1 MSASVFPLADADKC
15 VKCALCLPHCPTY
28 RVSKDE
34 GESPRGRIALMQG
47 LATGKL
53 ELTPRVEAHLDQCLA
68 CRACEAVCPAQVP
81 YGKLI
86 DAGRA
91 EMRRRG
97 HSEPLKA
104 RLFAF
109 FMRSPTRVHLLR
121 SLLKMA
127 EKTGLTGLML
137 RSGPADLQRLVRL
150 MPILP
155 KQKDWEASYAPR
167 KGRDE
172 KVSLFLGCVADI
184 AQPQVTASAIA
195 VLNAIG
201 VEVLIPK
208 NQGCCGA
215 LDQHAGRTE
224 EAATLARA
232 NLSAFAGDTP
242 ILGTASGCTA
252 SLVDYEEIAGP
263 EAKGFAA
270 RVEDI
275 SAWLAKDT
283 ILPKVEF
290 QPWNARALVQAPCT
304 QRNVL
309 KSEKSAFDLVKLI
322 PGLVV
327 KPIPASLGCCG
338 AAGSYMIN
346 EPEKADA
353 FADAY
358 AAHIQEQKAEVLITS
373 NVGCALHLRAA
384 LARRGVRIPVL
395 HPIEL
400 LALQL
405 PDAMY
410 KPGMDITK
418 RGVIPA

>member
-1 MSASVFPLADADKC
+1 
-15 VKCALCLPHCPTY
+15 
-28 RVSKDE
+28 
-34 GESPRGRIALMQG
+34 MQG
-47 LATGKL
+47 LVTGKL

-68 CRACEAVCPAQVP
+68 CRACEAVCPADVP

-91 EMRRRG
+91 ELRRRG

-109 FMRSPTRVHLLR
+109 FMRSPARVHFLQG
-121 SLLKMA
+121 LLKLA
-127 EKTGLTGLML
+127 DRSGLSGFML
-137 RSGPADLQRLVRL
+137 KSGPAPLRRLARL

-155 KQKDWEASYAPR
+155 KPRRWDPAYGPR
-167 KGRDE
+167 KAREE

-208 NQGCCGA
+208 SQGCCGA
-215 LDQHAGRTE
+215 LDQHAGRADK
-224 EAATLARA
+224 AARLART
-232 NLSAFAGDTP
+232 NMTAFVGDTP
-242 ILGTASGCTA
+242 ILGTATGCTA
-252 SLVDYEEIAGP
+252 SLVDYEQIAGP

-275 SAWLAKDT
+275 SAWLARDT

-290 QPWNARALVQAPCT
+290 KPWNARALVQAPCT

-338 AAGSYMIN
+338 AAGSYMLT

-353 FADAY
+353 FANAY
-358 AAHIQEQKAEVLITS
+358 AAHIQEQKAELLITS

-384 LARRGVRIPVL
+384 LVRRGVRIPVL
-395 HPIEL
+395 HPIEV

-405 PDAMY
+405 PDSMY
-410 KPGMDITK
+410 KPGMDITR
-418 RGVIPA
+418 RGRIPE

>member
-1 MSASVFPLADADKC
+1 MSAPAFPLADADKC

-47 LATGKL
+47 LVTGKL

-68 CRACEAVCPAQVP
+68 CRACEAVCPADVP

-91 EMRRRG
+91 ELRRRG

-109 FMRSPTRVHLLR
+109 FMRSPARVHFLQG
-121 SLLKMA
+121 LLKLA
-127 EKTGLTGLML
+127 DRSGLSGFML
-137 RSGPADLQRLVRL
+137 KSGPAPLRRLARL

-155 KQKDWEASYAPR
+155 KPRRWDPAYGPR
-167 KGRDE
+167 KAREE

-208 NQGCCGA
+208 SQGCCGA
-215 LDQHAGRTE
+215 LDQHAGRADK
-224 EAATLARA
+224 AARLART
-232 NLSAFAGDTP
+232 NMTAFVGDTP
-242 ILGTASGCTA
+242 ILGTATGCTA
-252 SLVDYEEIAGP
+252 SLVDYEQIAGP

-275 SAWLAKDT
+275 SAWLARDT

-290 QPWNARALVQAPCT
+290 KPWNARALVQAPCT

-338 AAGSYMIN
+338 AAGSYMLT

-353 FADAY
+353 FANAY
-358 AAHIQEQKAEVLITS
+358 AAHIQEQKAELLITS

-384 LARRGVRIPVL
+384 LVRRGVRIPVL
-395 HPIEL
+395 HPIEV

-405 PDAMY
+405 PDSMY
-410 KPGMDITK
+410 KPGMDITR
-418 RGVIPA
+418 RGRIPE